1 MAMPET
7 SPSSDDSDATLGVFR
22 AELEGSLPFRE
33 DAALLRAL
41 IVDVPAALSA
51 LRSGYLASDQP
62 CTGASRGL
70 LSEGFSLFSLLC
82 RRAGLLGAT
91 PTACLALARAALAAL
106 KSEGLVLTAAC
117 ADDLAVV
124 AVEGFSAG
132 RDELRERALRTIAR
146 ESQVLVTLAPRCF
159 ALFLAGSLL
168 HEQLERLL
176 DDWARQLFR
185 ADTRSVLLDISRLHE
200 AGEDSARAIVAFA
213 STLTGIGVALCL
225 YEPTE
230 RFAAWFHK
238 LDLSGRGARHSREPG
253 EALARTLAAAGY
265 ELRTRG
271 RLGELIDKVRA
282 GAR

>member
-1 MAMPET
+1 MAMSET
-7 SPSSDDSDATLGVFR
+7 SPSCDDSDRTLGVFR
-22 AELEGSLPFRE
+22 AELESSLPFRE
-33 DAALLRAL
+33 DALLLRAL
-41 IVDVPAALSA
+41 LVDLPPALSA

-62 CTGASRGL
+62 CAAASRGV
-70 LSEGFSLFSLLC
+70 LSEGFALFNLLC

-91 PTACLALARAALAAL
+91 PTACLVLARAALTAL
-106 KSEGLVLTAAC
+106 KSEGLALTAAC

-132 RDELRERALRTIAR
+132 RDELRERALRTIAG
-146 ESQVLVTLAPRCF
+146 ESQVLLTLAPRCF

-185 ADTRSVLLDISRLHE
+185 AETRSALLDSSRLHE

-213 STLTGIGVALCL
+213 STLSGLGVALCI

-230 RFAAWFHK
+230 RFDAWFHK
-238 LDLSGRGARHSREPG
+238 LGLSARGVRQSSEPG
-253 EALARTLAAAGY
+253 AALARTLAAAGY